1 MAQLDVI
8 TGPERRRRWSDEEKR
23 AVVAAAFAP
32 GAIVTQVA
40 RRADVCA
47 SQLYRWRRELRQGS
61 NGFTELIVMADGAAP
76 EARSM
81 AAVEIDFTGVA
92 HVRIPASIPAE
103 LAAAIVTALSRR
115 RVCRSPG
122 EGR

>member
-1 MAQLDVI
+1 MAQLHVI

-47 SQLYRWRRELRQGS
+47 SQLYRWRQELRAAS
-61 NGFTELIVMADGAAP
+61 TGFTELIVMPDGAVP
-76 EARSM
+76 EARPM
-81 AAVEIDFTGVA
+81 PAIEIDFTGVA
-92 HVRIPASIPAE
+92 HVRIPASVPAD

-115 RVCRSPG
+115 PVCRSSG